1 MAEAPLPERKEQR
14 APDVAAAAGPHT
26 RTSRTQQQANG
37 HDHDPKPHETN
48 GCAGSGHSQL
58 HCVDGQTILD
68 PGESSPKNGTY
79 EGRRGRHGVDDDY
92 VAKDQEHDDGA
103 NRNHVLDV
111 TKSHATDA
119 SVATL
124 ASSTVQTSPSKPWY
138 RQKNPLRWGR
148 VPPVPRERIVS
159 REYTAGFFSKLT
171 FQWMN
176 PLMTTGYKRPLEQGD
191 IWRVNPDRAVEP
203 LSRKVKES
211 FQRRV
216 KNGEKNPL
224 FWALH
229 EALKYEFWLGGLC
242 ALLNSLLQVMTPFTL
257 RYLIQF
263 AADAYIANVRGTPAP
278 AIRNGIGLAI
288 GVTVMQML
296 QALCVSHYIFR
307 GMMMGGQSRAVLIAL
322 IYEKS
327 MVISGR
333 AKAGDTKA
341 LMTPEAEVVDGD
353 EKGGKRS
360 KRNKVKPEQD
370 GVGWANGRIV
380 NLMSVDTYR
389 IDQAS
394 ALFHMI
400 WSSPVACL
408 ITLALLL
415 VNLTYSA
422 LAGFAIL
429 FVGVPAV
436 TKAMQSLF
444 RRRKAINKITDERV
458 SLTQEVLHSVRF
470 VKYFGWEKAFIAR
483 LGEFRAKEIHSIQVL
498 LAIRNAINAVSMS
511 MPIFASMVS
520 FIVYSVT
527 NHNLAPA
534 EVFSS
539 LALFNSL
546 RLPLNLLPLVLGQ
559 VTDAWSSMKRIE
571 EFLMQEEQEDD
582 VIHRPDGEYAVETI
596 HADFT
601 WERTPSKDSDKGKTS
616 GSAAK
621 QNSGKDAKTSA
632 APTDVSSKKRTNSE
646 ASTVVAGEDEE
657 DAASTLHEEREAFKL
672 HDISFKIKRN
682 ELIAVIGTVGSG
694 KSSLL
699 AALAGDMRK
708 TSGDVV
714 YGASRAFCPQY
725 AWIQNTTLQNNITFG
740 KEMDRDWYRDV
751 IRACALEADVDMLPN
766 GDQTEIGERGITISG
781 GQKQRLNIAR
791 AIYFDADVVLMDDPL
806 SAVDA
811 HVGRHIL
818 DNAILGLMKDKC
830 RILATHQLW
839 VLSRCDRVIWMDSGK
854 IQAIDTF
861 DNLMREHTGFQ
872 TLMETTAIEEKKEGG
887 GGGEEEQRESEPM
900 TPVDL
905 AEERRKRK
913 ANKKGAALM
922 QQEEKAQ
929 ASVPWSVYGA
939 YIRASGSILNAPLVL
954 LLLIISQGANIA
966 TGLWLSWWTSDK
978 FGYSTGMYIGIYA
991 ALGVVQ
997 ALLMF
1002 LFSVTLSVLGTKS
1015 SKVMLRDAVHR
1026 VLRAPMS
1033 FFDTTPL
1040 GRITNRFSQDVDV
1053 TDNSLTDAIRMF
1065 FFTLGMATSIFALII
1080 AYFPWFAIALVP
1092 LSCLFVFS
1100 ASYYRASAREVKRF
1114 ESVLRSTVFARFG
1127 EGLGGISSIRAYG
1140 LQSRFVNQLRES
1152 IDAMDSAYF
1161 LTFSNQRWLSLRVDM
1176 VGIALVF
1183 VVAILVVTSRFDVN
1197 PSIGGLV
1204 LSYILSIVQILQFSI
1219 RQLAELENGMN
1230 AVERLRHYGTEL
1242 EEEAPLH
1249 TVDVRDSW
1257 PERGEIVFD
1266 NVQMRYREK
1275 LPLVLQGLSMHIGGG
1290 ERVGIVGRTGA
1301 GKSSIMSTLFRLVE
1315 ISGGTI
1321 SIDGVNIST
1330 VGLFDLRSRL
1340 AIIPQDP
1347 TLFQGTIRSNLD
1359 PFQEHTDLELWSAL
1373 RQADLVPSDASVD
1386 GGKASADGPRIS
1398 LDSIVE
1404 EDGLNFSLGQRQLMA
1419 LARALVRNSQIIV
1432 CDEATSSV
1440 DMDTD
1445 DKVQRTMATA
1455 FEGKTL
1461 LCIAHRLRTIIGYD
1475 RICVMDAGQIA
1486 EMDTPL
1492 ALWHGGG
1499 IFRGMC
1505 DRSGIRPQD
1514 IEYAGRAFTRNGGR
1528 GGHA

>member
-1 MAEAPLPERKEQR
+1 MADAPESKDRQLR
-14 APDVAAAAGPHT
+14 APDAAAAAHTMQRFQPQQPQPIGRDHSPQPH
-26 RTSRTQQQANG
+26 NG
-37 HDHDPKPHETN
+37 HSSNSGGPRVNGGDSQPH
-48 GCAGSGHSQL
+48 L
-58 HCVDGQTILD
+58 VDNKTIRD
-68 PGESSPKNGTY
+68 AGESSLELGT
-79 EGRRGRHGVDDDY
+79 VNAD
-92 VAKDQEHDDGA
+92 
-103 NRNHVLDV
+103 NHVSEDASEHVEKLGAGENHKNV
-111 TKSHATDA
+111 LGATKSHATDA
-119 SVATL
+119 SVVTC
-124 ASSTVQTSPSKPWY
+124 ASSILQSSPPKPWY
-138 RQKNPLRWGR
+138 KQKNPLRWGR
-148 VPPVPRERIVS
+148 PPPVPKERIIS
-159 REYTAGFFSKLT
+159 REHEAGFFSKLT
-171 FQWMN
+171 FQWMT
-176 PLMTTGYKRPLEQGD
+176 PLMTTGYKRPLEHGD
-191 IWRVNPDRAVEP
+191 IWHVNPDRAVEP
-203 LSRKVKES
+203 LTRKVKES

-216 KNGEKNPL
+216 KKGEKNPL

-229 EALKYEFWLGGLC
+229 ETFKFEFWLGGFC
-242 ALLNSLLQVMTPFTL
+242 ALLNSFLQVISPFTL

-263 AADAYIANVRGTPAP
+263 AADAYTANVQGTPAP
-278 AIRNGIGLAI
+278 AIKNGIGLAI

-307 GMMMGGQSRAVLIAL
+307 GMMMGGQSRAVLIAF

-333 AKAGDTKA
+333 AKAGNTKA
-341 LMTPEAEVVDGD
+341 LIVPEADIVVDDRKDGRRR
-353 EKGGKRS
+353 KTSQAKKS
-360 KRNKVKPEQD
+360 EQD
-370 GVGWANGRIV
+370 GLGWANGRIV
-380 NLMSVDTYR
+380 NLMSVDTHR
-389 IDQAS
+389 IDQAC

-400 WSSPVACL
+400 WASPIACL
-408 ITLALLL
+408 LTLVLLL

-422 LAGFAIL
+422 LAGFAL
-429 FVGVPAV
+429 LVVGVPAV
-436 TKAMQSLF
+436 TKAMQGLF
-444 RRRKAINKITDERV
+444 RRRKAINKITDQRV
-458 SLTQEVLHSVRF
+458 SLTQEILQSVRF

-511 MPIFASMVS
+511 MPIFASMIS

-527 NHNLAPA
+527 NHDLAPA

-546 RLPLNLLPLVLGQ
+546 RIPLNLLPMVLGQ
-559 VTDAWSSMKRIE
+559 VTDSWSSMKRVE
-571 EFLMQEEQEDD
+571 EFLMQEEQEEDI
-582 VIHRPDGEYAVETI
+582 IHRSDGEHAVEMI
-596 HADFT
+596 QADFT
-601 WERTPSKDSDKGKTS
+601 WEKTPSKDSDKEKI
-616 GSAAK
+616 SASTDKNKRSKGAK
-621 QNSGKDAKTSA
+621 IA
-632 APTDVSSKKRTNSE
+632 AASVSKKTRTHSE
-646 ASTVVAGEDEE
+646 ATTVNAEEGKEDT
-657 DAASTLHEEREAFKL
+657 ASTLVGEREPFQL
-672 HDISFKIKRN
+672 HDISFEAKRN

-699 AALAGDMRK
+699 SALAGDMRK
-708 TSGDVV
+708 TRGDVV

-740 KEMDRDWYRDV
+740 KGMDRDWYREV
-751 IRACALEADVDMLPN
+751 IKACALEADIDMLPN
-766 GDQTEIGERGITISG
+766 GDQTEIGERGINISG

-811 HVGRHIL
+811 HVGRHIF
-818 DNAILGLMKDKC
+818 DDAILGLLKDKC

-839 VLSRCDRVIWMDSGK
+839 VLNRCDRIIWMEGGR

-861 DNLMREHTGFQ
+861 ENLMQENIGFQ
-872 TLMETTAIEEKKEGG
+872 ALMETTATEEKKQGDV
-887 GGGEEEQRESEPM
+887 EEEQEEEEAEKYGEKEPM
-900 TPVDL
+900 TPDDIA
-905 AEERRKRK
+905 AERTKRR

-922 QQEEKAQ
+922 QQEERAQ
-929 ASVPWSVYGA
+929 DSVPWSVYGA
-939 YIRASGSILNAPLVL
+939 YIRASGTILNAPLLMVIL
-954 LLLIISQGANIA
+954 VISQGANIA

-997 ALLMF
+997 ALLLFM
-1002 LFSVTLSVLGTKS
+1002 FSVALSILGTNA
-1015 SKVMLRDAVHR
+1015 SKIMLRDAVHR

-1040 GRITNRFSQDVDV
+1040 GRITNRFSQDVNV
-1053 TDNSLTDAIRMF
+1053 TDNNLSDAIRMF
-1065 FFTLGMATSIFALII
+1065 FLTTAMATAIFALII

-1092 LSCLFVFS
+1092 LCFLFVFS
-1100 ASYYRASAREVKRF
+1100 ASYYRASAREVKRY

-1127 EGLGGISSIRAYG
+1127 EGLGGVASIRAYG

-1152 IDAMDSAYF
+1152 IDEMNSAYF
-1161 LTFSNQRWLSLRVDM
+1161 LTFSNQRWLSLRLDM

-1183 VVAILVVTSRFDVN
+1183 AVAILVVTSRFSVD

-1219 RQLAELENGMN
+1219 RQLAEVENGMN
-1230 AVERLRHYGTEL
+1230 AVERLQHYGTEL

-1249 TVDVRDSW
+1249 TVDVRGSW
-1257 PERGEIVFD
+1257 PERGEIVFE

-1275 LPLVLQGLSMHIGGG
+1275 LPLVLQGMSMHISGG

-1321 SIDGVNIST
+1321 SIDGINIST
-1330 VGLFDLRSRL
+1330 IGLFDLRSRL
-1340 AIIPQDP
+1340 SIIPQDP
-1347 TLFQGTIRSNLD
+1347 TLFQGTVRSNLD

-1373 RQADLVPSDASVD
+1373 RQADLVPVD
-1386 GGKASADGPRIS
+1386 TSLDDREATADGSRVN

-1440 DMDTD
+1440 DMETD
-1445 DKVQRTMATA
+1445 DKIQRTMATA
-1455 FEGKTL
+1455 FAGKTL

-1492 ALWHGGG
+1492 ALWHKKG

-1505 DRSGIRPQD
+1505 DRSGIRLED
-1514 IEYAGRAFTRNGGR
+1514 VEDAAR
-1528 GGHA
+1528 G

>member
-1 MAEAPLPERKEQR
+1 MADPPERKQLQAHDET
-14 APDVAAAAGPHT
+14 AAAPMIQPAG
-26 RTSRTQQQANG
+26 Q
-37 HDHDPKPHETN
+37 DHDTQPHKSQQRGGPPRANPSN
-48 GCAGSGHSQL
+48 GRDSQL
-58 HCVDGQTILD
+58 YSVDSKIIPDT
-68 PGESSPKNGTY
+68 GESSPELSTAGGGN
-79 EGRRGRHGVDDDY
+79 DDDDHG
-92 VAKDQEHDDGA
+92 AEDLEDEDKA
-103 NRNHVLDV
+103 NRNNVLDA

-119 SVATL
+119 SIVTVAPSTL
-124 ASSTVQTSPSKPWY
+124 QSPPPKPWY
-138 RQKNPLRWGR
+138 KQKNPLRWGR
-148 VPPVPRERIVS
+148 VPPVPKERIVS
-159 REYTAGFFSKLT
+159 REHKAGFFSKLT
-171 FQWMN
+171 FQWMT
-176 PLMTTGYKRPLEQGD
+176 PLMTTGYRRPLEQGD
-191 IWRVNPDRAVEP
+191 IWHVNPDRAVEP
-203 LSRKVKES
+203 LTRKVKES

-216 KNGEKNPL
+216 AKGEKNAL

-229 EALKYEFWLGGLC
+229 ETFKFEFWLGGFC
-242 ALLNSLLQVMTPFTL
+242 ALINSILQVVTPFTL
-257 RYLIQF
+257 RFLIQF
-263 AADAYIANVRGTPAP
+263 AADAYTAHVRGTPAP
-278 AIRNGIGLAI
+278 AIKNGVGLAI

-296 QALCVSHYIFR
+296 QALSVSHYIFR
-307 GMMMGGQSRAVLIAL
+307 GMMMGGQSRAVLIAF

-341 LMTPEAEVVDGD
+341 LMMPEAEIVGDD

-360 KRNKVKPEQD
+360 KKTRAKPEQD
-370 GVGWANGRIV
+370 GLGWANGRIV
-380 NLMSVDTYR
+380 NLMSVDTHR
-389 IDQAS
+389 IDQAC

-400 WSSPVACL
+400 WSSPIACV
-408 ITLALLL
+408 ITLVLLL

-422 LAGFAIL
+422 LAGFSLLI
-429 FVGVPAV
+429 VGVPAV

-444 RRRKAINKITDERV
+444 RRRKVINKITDQRV
-458 SLTQEVLHSVRF
+458 SLTQEILHSVRF

-511 MPIFASMVS
+511 MPIFASMIS

-546 RLPLNLLPLVLGQ
+546 RIPLNLLPMVLGQ

-571 EFLMQEEQEDD
+571 EFLMQEEQEEDI
-582 VIHRPDGEYAVETI
+582 IHRPDGEHAVEII

-601 WERTPSKDSDKGKTS
+601 WERTPTDPEKGKRS
-616 GSAAK
+616 GSGAK
-621 QNSGKDAKTSA
+621 NKLDKDARTRA
-632 APTDVSSKKRTNSE
+632 AAAAAAASKRTHSE
-646 ASTVVAGEDEE
+646 ASTVDAEE
-657 DAASTLHEEREAFKL
+657 EKTDSASTLVEEREPFQL
-672 HDISFKIKRN
+672 HDISFQVKRN

-699 AALAGDMRK
+699 SALAGDMRK

-714 YGASRAFCPQY
+714 FGASRAFCPQY

-740 KEMDRDWYRDV
+740 KRMDRDWYREV

-791 AIYFDADVVLMDDPL
+791 AIYFDADIVLMDDPL

-811 HVGRHIL
+811 HVGRHIF

-839 VLSRCDRVIWMDSGK
+839 VLSRCDRIIWMDEGK

-861 DNLMREHTGFQ
+861 ENLIREHAGFQ
-872 TLMETTAIEEKKEGG
+872 ALMETTAVEEKKEE
-887 GGGEEEQRESEPM
+887 GGEEGDLERIA
-900 TPVDL
+900 PVDVA
-905 AEERRKRK
+905 AERIKRR

-939 YIRASGSILNAPLVL
+939 YIRASGTILNAPLVL
-954 LLLIISQGANIA
+954 VVLIISQGANIA

-1002 LFSVTLSVLGTKS
+1002 MFSVILSILGTKS
-1015 SKVMLRDAVHR
+1015 SKVMLRDAVQR

-1053 TDNSLTDAIRMF
+1053 TDNNLSDAIRMF
-1065 FFTLGMATSIFALII
+1065 FFTMAMATSIFALII

-1092 LSCLFVFS
+1092 LCCLFIFS

-1127 EGLGGISSIRAYG
+1127 EGLGGVASIRAYG
-1140 LQSRFVNQLRES
+1140 LQSRFVSQLRES
-1152 IDAMDSAYF
+1152 IDEMDGAYF
-1161 LTFSNQRWLSLRVDM
+1161 LTFSNQRWLSLRLDM
-1176 VGIALVF
+1176 IGIALVF
-1183 VVAILVVTSRFDVN
+1183 TVAILVVTSRFSVN

-1204 LSYILSIVQILQFSI
+1204 LSYVLSIVQILQFSV
-1219 RQLAELENGMN
+1219 RQLAEVENGMN
-1230 AVERLRHYGTEL
+1230 AVERLQHYGNEL

-1257 PERGEIVFD
+1257 PERGEIVFE

-1321 SIDGVNIST
+1321 SIDGINIST
-1330 VGLFDLRSRL
+1330 IGLFDLRSRL

-1347 TLFQGTIRSNLD
+1347 TLFQGTVRSNLD

-1373 RQADLVPSDASVD
+1373 RQADLVPADASIND
-1386 GGKASADGPRIS
+1386 RQAAADGSRIN

-1419 LARALVRNSQIIV
+1419 LARALVRDSQIIV

-1440 DMDTD
+1440 DMETD
-1445 DKVQRTMATA
+1445 DKIQRTMATA
-1455 FEGKTL
+1455 FAGKTL

-1492 ALWHGGG
+1492 ALWHKEG
-1499 IFRGMC
+1499 IFRSMC
-1505 DRSGIRPQD
+1505 DRSGIRPED
-1514 IEYAGRAFTRNGGR
+1514 IEDAGRALI
-1528 GGHA
+1528 GHS